1 MPHSAELL
9 QRTGWTRPSICQHHK
24 YAYCPSNAITN
35 VVTNRILLRK
45 SDSCVYTR
53 TSQIPH
59 KFICSSRFTPRIL
72 HCHNMSY
79 SSWGQPQ
86 EPAATALP
94 PTAEEDDEEDAAA
107 MTGAQ
112 SDDSDSSAYSVGWE
126 RMEYLRT
133 HRPPVGYLDDDDELR
148 ESLDDELRERKN
160 ELRELRERRREL
172 RERRREPPPEPPVMF
187 KEPPPEAPAISA
199 VTTRVDLL
207 SHDVNSVEDYGLK
220 EVESYAKQLTRRR
233 VDLLSHDVNS
243 VEDCGG
249 GAEVQDWCDICSRY
263 DRCECHDEALSCDG
277 GPEDEEREW
286 CEVCGRLDRCRC
298 EATVTPPIKE
308 PPPPPPKWMATGA
321 CQCYL
326 CKKPTT
332 MVEVAV
338 KTRRIMVVEPGDL
351 NYATDGV
358 PWLVCSRCGVFRPFA
373 NATEESCLN
382 VIGIECTYGE
392 SEWEA
397 QQQEPARGSTE

>member
-1 MPHSAELL
+1 
-9 QRTGWTRPSICQHHK
+9 
-24 YAYCPSNAITN
+24 
-35 VVTNRILLRK
+35 
-45 SDSCVYTR
+45 
-53 TSQIPH
+53 
-59 KFICSSRFTPRIL
+59 
-72 HCHNMSY
+72 
-79 SSWGQPQ
+79 
-86 EPAATALP
+86 
-94 PTAEEDDEEDAAA
+94 
-107 MTGAQ
+107 
-112 SDDSDSSAYSVGWE
+112 
-126 RMEYLRT
+126 MEYIRT

-160 ELRELRERRREL
+160 ELRELRE
-172 RERRREPPPEPPVMF
+172 PPPEPPVMF

-199 VTTRVDLL
+199 VTT
-207 SHDVNSVEDYGLK
+207 
-220 EVESYAKQLTRRR
+220 R

-326 CKKPTT
+326 CKKPIT
-332 MVEVAV
+332 MVELAV

-358 PWLVCSRCGVFRPFA
+358 P
-373 NATEESCLN
+373 
-382 VIGIECTYGE
+382 
-392 SEWEA
+392 
-397 QQQEPARGSTE
+397 